1 MYRLL
6 IIIVTILSI
15 NCKAQSP
22 ILPLNDWGEKQN
34 GAYYKDLNNEMDD
47 FVGTW
52 IYTEGNTT
60 LKIKLK
66 KELMHYNGRFYVD
79 MIVGEYQYIKNGV
92 ELINTLDNFDLVNG
106 YQHRVYGKNLYDSCI
121 PFPASDCEDGEIRLD
136 LSVFDTLVNYSYDFL
151 FHKRIVNGEPAL
163 RAFNVCYY
171 HDTVPI
177 GTEPPEPTLPCQNEI
192 ILMKVD

>member
-1 MYRLL
+1 MNR
-6 IIIVTILSI
+6 IIIIVVTILSI

-22 ILPLNDWGEKQN
+22 IMPLNEWGEEQIN
-34 GAYYKDLNNEMDD
+34 AYYKDLDNDLDD

-66 KELMHYNGRFYVD
+66 KEVMHFNGKYFED
-79 MIVGEYQYIKNGV
+79 LIVGEYQYIKNGV
-92 ELINTLDNFDLVNG
+92 ELINTLGDINSLEAYEHNIFGQNI
-106 YQHRVYGKNLYDSCI
+106 YNSCI

-163 RAFNVCYY
+163 KAFNVCYY

-192 ILMKVD
+192 ILMKVE